1 MKATEYRIALKH
13 LGKINPENIDDYI
26 ARGGYEA
33 LVTAL
38 DMEPARVVEEIAKSG
53 LRGRGGSGFSA
64 AQKSRSTGETTK
76 WNVQRYIVCNGD
88 ESEPGTFKDRIIME
102 NDPHLLIEG
111 MVIGAYAIGASKGFI
126 YIRGEYANAIRLIR
140 KAIKDAGTKGY
151 LGKNIAGSE
160 FSMEIEVKP
169 GAGSYLGGDGFS
181 MLETIEGK
189 RGTPRVRP
197 PLPMEKGLF
206 GKPTLINNVETLAHL
221 PSIIVNGGAW
231 YASIGTETSKG
242 TKIFT
247 VTGDVNNPGF
257 FEVVMGTTLRTL
269 IEDLA
274 GGMKEGM
281 KFKAALLGGAA
292 GTFIPE
298 EFLDTPLC
306 YDAMNEQGFHLGAG
320 AVIVYSEQRN
330 LADTVSS
337 LLRFFQYNSCG
348 KCVPCRVGT
357 TQLLR
362 LSHQLKEAGADKQP
376 ILEDMM
382 IQATMMA
389 KTSLCAVGQSP
400 VLPLGSALKYFR
412 NDF

>member
-1 MKATEYRIALKH
+1 MKATEYRIALNN
-13 LGKINPENIDDYI
+13 LGRINPESIDDYI
-26 ARGGYEA
+26 ANGGYQA
-33 LVTAL
+33 LVKAL
-38 DMEPARVVEEIAKSG
+38 EMDPSHVVEEIAKSG
-53 LRGRGGSGFSA
+53 LRGRGGSGFSQ

-76 WNVQRYIVCNGD
+76 WNVQRFIVCNGD

-102 NDPHLLIEG
+102 NDPHRLIEG
-111 MVIGAYAIGASKGFI
+111 MVIGGYAIGASKGYI
-126 YIRGEYANAIRLIR
+126 YIRGEYAKAIGLVR
-140 KAIKDAGTKGY
+140 KAIKDALSRGY

-160 FSMEIEVKP
+160 FSMQIEVKE

-221 PSIIVNGGAW
+221 PTIVVNGGDW
-231 YASIGTETSKG
+231 YASMGTATSKG

-247 VTGDVNNPGF
+247 VTGDVNKPGYY
-257 FEVVMGTTLRTL
+257 EVVMGTTLRAL

-274 GGMKEGM
+274 GGVKNGM
-281 KFKAALLGGAA
+281 KFKAVLLGGAA

-306 YDAMNEQGFHLGAG
+306 YDAMRDKEFQLGAG
-320 AVIVYSEQRN
+320 AVIVFGDKRN
-330 LADTVSS
+330 LSETMVS
-337 LLRFFQYNSCG
+337 LLEFFQTNSCG

-357 TQLLR
+357 TLLVKMANR
-362 LSHQLKEAGADKQP
+362 LNEPDTDKQA
-376 ILEDMM
+376 LLDEMLN
-382 IQATMMA
+382 QARIMA

-400 VLPLGSALKYFR
+400 VLPLRSALKYFR

>member
-1 MKATEYRIALKH
+1 MKATEHRIALKN
-13 LGKINPENIDDYI
+13 LGKINPEHIDDYI

-33 LVTAL
+33 LVKAL
-38 DMEPARVVEEIAKSG
+38 DIEPVRVVDEIAKSG

-111 MVIGAYAIGASKGFI
+111 MVIGGYAIGASKGYI
-126 YIRGEYANAIRLIR
+126 YIRGEYATAIRLIR
-140 KAIKDAGTKGY
+140 KAVKDAAAKGY

-160 FSMEIEVKP
+160 FSMEIEVKT

-221 PSIIVNGGAW
+221 PSILLNGGEW
-231 YASIGTETSKG
+231 YASMGTATSKG

-247 VTGDVNNPGF
+247 VTGDVKNPGYY
-257 FEVVMGTTLRTL
+257 EVVMGTTLRSL
-269 IEDLA
+269 IHDLA

-281 KFKAALLGGAA
+281 KYKAALLGGAA

-298 EFLDTPLC
+298 EFMDTPLC
-306 YDAMNEQGFHLGAG
+306 YDAMSEKGFHLGAG
-320 AVIVYSEQRN
+320 AVIVYSEDRN
-330 LADTVSS
+330 LADVVSS
-337 LLRFFQYNSCG
+337 LLGFFRYNSCG

-357 TQLLR
+357 TLLANMAEQVKLEGAGKKTLLDEM
-362 LSHQLKEAGADKQP
+362 LS
-376 ILEDMM
+376 
-382 IQATMMA
+382 QAKMMA

>member
-1 MKATEYRIALKH
+1 MKATEHRIALKH
-13 LGKINPENIDDYI
+13 LGKINPESIDEYI
-26 ARGGYEA
+26 AHGGYEA
-33 LVTAL
+33 LVKAL
-38 DMEPARVVEEIAKSG
+38 DMEPVRVVEEISRSG

-111 MVIGAYAIGASKGFI
+111 MVIGAYAIGASKGYI
-126 YIRGEYANAIRLIR
+126 YIRGEYSKAISLIR
-140 KAIKDAGTKGY
+140 KAIKDARNKGY

-169 GAGSYLGGDGFS
+169 GAGSYLSGDGFS

-189 RGTPRVRP
+189 RGTPRVKP
-197 PLPMEKGLF
+197 PLPMERGLF
-206 GKPTLINNVETLAHL
+206 NKPTLINNVETLAHL
-221 PSIIVNGGAW
+221 QSIILNGGEW
-231 YASIGTETSKG
+231 YASMGTATSKG

-247 VTGDVNNPGF
+247 VTGDVKNPGF
-257 FEVVMGTTLRTL
+257 FEVTMGTPLRVL

-274 GGMKEGM
+274 GGMKEEK
-281 KFKAALLGGAA
+281 KFKGALLGGAA

-298 EFLDTPLC
+298 EYLDTPLC
-306 YDAMNEQGFHLGAG
+306 YDAMREKGFHLGAG
-320 AVIVYSEQRN
+320 AVIVYNDERN

-337 LLRFFQYNSCG
+337 LLSFFRTNSCG

-357 TQLLR
+357 TQL
-362 LSHQLKEAGADKQP
+362 KKMADKVKAEGADKDA
-376 ILEDMM
+376 LLDEMLK
-382 IQATMMA
+382 QARMMA
-389 KTSLCAVGQSP
+389 ATSLCAVGQSP
-400 VLPLGSALKYFR
+400 LLPLESAIKYFR
-412 NDF
+412 KDF